1 MHKSDIK
8 DHFENIDI
16 PFSRD
21 GSPASLEIL
30 PRETGVYIFR
40 NERGKIIYIGKAKS
54 IYHRVK
60 SYFSKRSSSFLYM
73 KPSGFVRQIKTIDY
87 IVTSNEVEALILEG
101 TLIKKNRPRYNID
114 LKDDKSYPFITITN
128 ERYPRVFLTRNRN
141 NREAK
146 YFGPY
151 TDVKALKSTIKYIR
165 SIFKIRDCRGVKPGK
180 SIKPPCLNYHIKLCS
195 APCIGNIS
203 QSDYKKNIE
212 QIRDFLKGRDRTI
225 INELKR
231 NMASCCDDMKFEEA
245 AEIKKKIESIKIL
258 HENQQIIFNSMDTW
272 DFIAIKKE
280 IETAS
285 ISLFTYRSGTLALV
299 NNFIMENRGRL
310 EECQVLSGFINQ
322 YYENINNIPSKIYV
336 PVSLEDSE
344 IIEEWFSIEKEKKVR
359 IKIPKTGGKK
369 KIMEMVIRNAALY
382 LKKKKFEKFTGH
394 SQGYSGLL
402 RLSNILGLE
411 NIPRR
416 IECYDISNLGESFP
430 VGSMTVAIDS
440 NIKPVLYRHFKIRTV
455 IGQDDCAMLR
465 EVINRRV
472 KYLDKQGMNM
482 EDSFYMKPDLIIID
496 GGKPQYETIKK
507 ALEQKRISDIDI
519 ISIAKKEEMIFC
531 QKFQDGIKFDLDSD
545 ILRIIIKLRDE
556 AHRFAIG
563 YHRKL
568 RGKYMTNSILD
579 QIKGIGEKKKAYI
592 LEGIDSI
599 DEIKDKN
606 IEDLINI
613 KGINYNDA
621 VNIYNSFHR

>member
-1 MHKSDIK
+1 MHKPGIK
-8 DHFENIDI
+8 DHIKNIDT
-16 PFSRD
+16 SSLQD
-21 GSPASLEIL
+21 GPEALLKIL
-30 PRETGVYIFR
+30 PREPGVYIFR
-40 NERGKIIYIGKAKS
+40 DEGDKIIYIGKAGN

-60 SYFSKRSSSFLYM
+60 SYFSKRSNSFLYM
-73 KPSGFVRQIKTIDY
+73 KPSCFVHQIKTIDY

-101 TLIKKNRPRYNID
+101 TMIKKNRPRYNID

-141 NREAK
+141 NKEAK

-151 TDVKALKSTIKYIR
+151 TDVKAVKNTIEYLR
-165 SIFKIRDCRGVKPGK
+165 SIFKIRDCRGIKPGK
-180 SIKPPCLNYHIKLCS
+180 SVKSPCLNYHIKLCS
-195 APCIGNIS
+195 APCTGNIS

-212 QIRDFLKGRDRTI
+212 HIRDLLKGRDRTI
-225 INELKR
+225 IKELKKS
-231 NMASCCDDMKFEEA
+231 MADCCADMRFEEA
-245 AEIKKKIESIKIL
+245 AEIREKIESIKIL
-258 HENQQIIFNSMDTW
+258 HKNQQIIFDSMDTW
-272 DFIAIKKE
+272 DFIAIKRE

-285 ISLFTYRSGTLALV
+285 ISLFTYRAGALALV
-299 NNFIMENRGRL
+299 NNFIMENRGQL
-310 EECQVLSGFINQ
+310 GVCQILSGFINQ
-322 YYENINNIPSKIYV
+322 YYENINSIPSKIYV
-336 PVSLEDSE
+336 PMDLEDSE
-344 IIEEWFSIEKEKKVR
+344 IIEEWFSIEKGRKVR

-369 KIMEMVIRNAALY
+369 KIMKMVIRNAALY
-382 LKKKKFEKFTGH
+382 LKKKKFEKATGH

-430 VGSMTVAIDS
+430 VGSMTVATDGK
-440 NIKPVLYRHFKIRTV
+440 IKPALYRYFKIRTV
-455 IGQDDCAMLR
+455 TGQDDCAMLR
-465 EVINRRV
+465 EVLNRRIR
-472 KYLDKQGMNM
+472 YLKKQGMNM
-482 EDSFYMKPDLIIID
+482 EDSFCMKPDLIVID
-496 GGKPQYETIKK
+496 GGKPQYGTIKK
-507 ALEQKRISDIDI
+507 VLKQKGISDIDI

-568 RGKYMTNSILD
+568 RGKYMTNSVLD

-592 LEGIDSI
+592 LESINAI

>member
-1 MHKSDIK
+1 MHRSDIK
-8 DHFENIDI
+8 DHFENIDA
-16 PFSRD
+16 PSQRD
-21 GSPASLEIL
+21 GPASLEIL

-40 NERGKIIYIGKAKS
+40 NERGKIIYIGKARN
-54 IYHRVK
+54 IYHRVR

-128 ERYPRVFLTRNRN
+128 EKYPRVFLTRNRN

-203 QSDYKKNIE
+203 QSEYKKNIE

-225 INELKR
+225 INELKK
-231 NMASCCDDMKFEEA
+231 NMASCSVDMRFEEA

-382 LKKKKFEKFTGH
+382 LKKKKFEKSTGH

-402 RLSNILGLE
+402 RLSNVLGLE

-440 NIKPVLYRHFKIRTV
+440 NIKPPLYRHFKIRTV
-455 IGQDDCAMLR
+455 TGQDDCAMLR

-472 KYLDKQGMNM
+472 KYLEKQGMNM

-531 QKFQDGIKFDLDSD
+531 QKFKDGIKFDLDSD